1 MHFGLDDE
9 QAELA
14 SVVRTLL
21 DRRAPSAAV
30 RAAMTSELGYDESL
44 WRVLNDE
51 IGASSL
57 AIPEEFGGAGFG
69 SFATHLVLE
78 QLGYSLAPSPLLGS
92 AVLSAQAILLAD
104 DADASARLLPAIAEG
119 TVAALAWAGETGE
132 WSTTHSGIEAVEAVE
147 GEPWRLTGQ
156 STLVIDGAH
165 AEILLA
171 VARTPGGLGIFEIV
185 DPDAIERIATP
196 ALDPTLRFAT
206 LVFRDTAAR
215 PLGTDAST
223 ILRGLRDRALVAVT
237 ALQVGAAQRGLD
249 MTVQYSKER
258 VQFGRAIGSFQAL
271 KHRMADM
278 LLEVETAR
286 TLSWA
291 AAWASEQNAP
301 DLDAQAAL
309 AKAWCSDALD
319 RVASET
325 IQLHGGIAITWE
337 HDAQLVF
344 KRAHALG
351 QLFGQAPGHRRRLYE
366 LRGLATR

>member
-9 QAELA
+9 QQELA
-14 SVVRTLL
+14 SVVKTLL
-21 DRRAPSAAV
+21 DRRADSAAV
-30 RAAMTSELGYDESL
+30 RTAMTSELGYDESL

-69 SFATHLVLE
+69 SFATHIVLE

-92 AVLSAQAILLAD
+92 AVLAAQAILLAGEQ
-104 DADASARLLPAIAEG
+104 DASSRLLPAIAEG
-119 TVAALAWAGETGE
+119 TVAALAWAGETGA
-132 WSTTHSGIEAVEAVE
+132 WSTAESDVDAVE
-147 GEPWRLTGQ
+147 GKPWRLNGGA
-156 STLVIDGAH
+156 TLVIDGAH

-171 VARTPGGLGIFEIV
+171 IARTAHGVGIFEILEPATV
-185 DPDAIERIATP
+185 ERLATP

-206 LVFRDTAAR
+206 LTFRETAAR
-215 PLGTDAST
+215 PLALDAGP
-223 ILRGLRDRALVAVT
+223 ILAALRDRALVAVT

-249 MTVQYSKER
+249 MTVRYSKER

-278 LLEVETAR
+278 VVDVETGR

-301 DLDAQAAL
+301 DLDAQAVL
-309 AKAWCSDALD
+309 AKAWCSDALH

-351 QLFGQAPGHRRRLYE
+351 QLFGQASGHRRRLYE
-366 LRGLATR
+366 LRGLAAR

>member
-1 MHFGLDDE
+1 MHFGLDEE
-9 QAELA
+9 QQELA
-14 SVVRTLL
+14 SVVKTLL
-21 DRRAPSAAV
+21 DRRADSAAV
-30 RAAMTSELGYDESL
+30 RVAMTSELGYDESL
-44 WRVLNDE
+44 WHVLNNE

-57 AIPEEFGGAGFG
+57 AIPEEFGGEGLG
-69 SFATHLVLE
+69 SFATHIVLE

-92 AVLSAQAILLAD
+92 AVLAAQAILLAGNE
-104 DADASARLLPAIAEG
+104 DACARLLPAIAEG
-119 TVAALAWAGETGE
+119 TIAALAWAGETGE
-132 WSTTHSGIEAVEAVE
+132 WSTAHSDIQAVD
-147 GEPWRLTGQ
+147 GEPWRLSGRAN
-156 STLVIDGAH
+156 LVMDGAH
-165 AEILLA
+165 AEILVVIA
-171 VARTPGGLGIFEIV
+171 QTPDGLGIFEIL
-185 DPDAIERIATP
+185 DPDAVERLATP
-196 ALDPTLRFAT
+196 ALDPTLRFVS
-206 LVFRDTAAR
+206 LVFRDVAAR
-215 PLGTDAST
+215 PLAVDASPMLAT
-223 ILRGLRDRALVAVT
+223 LRDRALVAVT

-249 MTVQYSKER
+249 MTVQYSKDR

-278 LLEVETAR
+278 LVEVETAR

-291 AAWASEQNAP
+291 AAWASEKDAP

-351 QLFGQAPGHRRRLYE
+351 QLLGQASGHRRRLYE
-366 LRGLATR
+366 LRGLAAR